1 MMPTLLESYF
11 SPLLVFG
18 SGLNNGWYNTLKPHK
33 PLGFDITFTLNTVN
47 IPEEML
53 LLLILL

>member
-1 MMPTLLESYF
+1 MILKLLESYF
-11 SPLLVFG
+11 SPLNGFG
-18 SGLNNGWYNTLKPHK
+18 SGLNNGWYNTTKPHK

-53 LLLILL
+53 LILL